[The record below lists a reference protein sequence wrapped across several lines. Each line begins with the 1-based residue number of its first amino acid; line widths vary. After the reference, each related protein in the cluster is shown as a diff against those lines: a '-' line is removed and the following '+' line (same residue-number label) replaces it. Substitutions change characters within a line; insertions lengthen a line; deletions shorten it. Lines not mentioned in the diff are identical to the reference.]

1 MDLFTN
7 QKFKSN
13 IKNSVKKMFTCQFVA
28 NKWHYLCFRFSV
40 TTAAESI
47 IQNDPQL
54 DAEFLS
60 HVTAEEVWKH
70 YTE

>member
-1 MDLFTN
+1 
-7 QKFKSN
+7 
-13 IKNSVKKMFTCQFVA
+13 MFTCQFVA
-28 NKWHYLCFRFSV
+28 NELHNLCFRFSV

-47 IQNDPQL
+47 IQNDPLL